1 MDFGASSMRFAVGHL
16 SDSGIEFEIVAQHV
30 HQPKTENGKLVW
42 DIEALESFCDHV
54 VAYAAKLPGR
64 YTLGIDSW
72 AVDQVFLDSA
82 GKRVG
87 PVVAYRDASHVASF
101 SQCLDQHRALFA
113 ETGIQPQPFNTVFQ
127 LLARKLEGCSIAL
140 NWQMLPDYLGSR
152 LTGLPTF
159 ERTNASTTMLFAPDG
174 RPSPTAFA
182 VCGWPERS
190 LELDK
195 PGMLVGP
202 VSANLDLALVGTH
215 DTASAVFGMGELAPS
230 EGFLILGTWWLLGVV
245 LGAPVIT
252 DAVYEAR
259 FSNEV
264 AVDGRIRLLVNVPG
278 AYLLN
283 RLYDQLA
290 PPEALPTWV
299 ANLPSW
305 HGPTVNV
312 LDDALFAPDSVAET
326 LTSLFPGSIS
336 KPDLAPMLLASLAQ
350 GVGDK
355 VRSLG
360 DITGMPLTSLR
371 VSGGGSQSL
380 RIGQAIA
387 NAAQIPLRLGTP
399 EATVLGNLAAQFVA
413 QGRFASLTEASR
425 FLAETQTLANI
436 APEGV

>member
-54 VAYAAKLPGR
+54 AAYAANLPGR

-72 AVDQVFLDSA
+72 AVDQVFLDST

-87 PVVAYRDASHVASF
+87 PVVAYRDASHMASF

-113 ETGIQPQPFNTVFQ
+113 ETGVQPQPFNTVFQ
-127 LLARKLEGCSIAL
+127 LLARKTDRCSTEQ
-140 NWQMLPDYLGSR
+140 NWQLLPDYLGSR

-174 RPSPTAFA
+174 RPSPIAFA
-182 VCGWPERS
+182 VCGWPEQT
-190 LELDK
+190 LEFNV
-195 PGMLVGP
+195 PGTLIGP
-202 VSANLDLALVGTH
+202 IAEQLDLVLVGTH
-215 DTASAVFGMGELAPS
+215 DTASAVFGMGELAPR

-245 LGAPVIT
+245 LDAPVIT
-252 DAVYEAR
+252 DTVYEVG

-290 PPEALPTWV
+290 PPEVLPTWV

-312 LDDALFAPDSVAET
+312 LDDTLFAPDSVAET
-326 LTSLFPGSIS
+326 LTNLYPGSIS
-336 KPDLAPMLLASLAQ
+336 KSDLAPMLLASLAQ

-387 NAAQIPLRLGTP
+387 NAAQIPLRMGTP